1 MWRKLQ
7 PELLKKIV
15 SVPEYVRT
23 NNDTNAIN
31 LKAPHDGRIEKERG
45 CAGNQ
50 DELAVAVT
58 VVRYFTRRQV
68 KILRNKKQRGNLEP
82 NYL

>member
-23 NNDTNAIN
+23 SNDTNTIN
-31 LKAPHDGRIEKERG
+31 LKTPQDGRIEKDKTFV
-45 CAGNQ
+45 GNQ
-50 DELAVAVT
+50 DELSVAVT
-58 VVRYFTRRQV
+58 VVRYFTKRQV
-68 KILRNKKQRGNLEP
+68 KIRVTRAP
-82 NYL
+82 